1 MTAWSSDAGPPVSW
15 RWRWHHVPVTDEHA
29 SWRPSDV
36 RPECRSSSLCA
47 AERGTSW
54 TGSHVERPRRNPH
67 QQPRTTT
74 RHSHHTHCQRRRI
87 TPRRIAAA
95 AAAAAAARGQH
106 QHQAVYKYRVRDL
119 SPLSALSARSIDAPI
134 PNTNPIY
141 NPY

>member
-74 RHSHHTHCQRRRI
+74 HSHHTHCQHRLI
-87 TPRRIAAA
+87 TPLRIAA